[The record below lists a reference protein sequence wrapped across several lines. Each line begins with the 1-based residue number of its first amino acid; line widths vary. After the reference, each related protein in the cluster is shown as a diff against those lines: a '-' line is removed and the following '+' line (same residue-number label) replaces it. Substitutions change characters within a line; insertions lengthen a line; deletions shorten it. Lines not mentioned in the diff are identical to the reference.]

1 MLGAL
6 VGVKAMVGYVAIAF
20 ICSVFFGWGLQ
31 KLDAQKWMKNVRLKK
46 LSCGGGS
53 YTNSILLKENR
64 SIVKEFLKIETMMLF
79 IGGLGM
85 SEILVIAL
93 VVLLFGAA
101 KKYPSS

>member
-1 MLGAL
+1 
-6 VGVKAMVGYVAIAF
+6 
-20 ICSVFFGWGLQ
+20 
-31 KLDAQKWMKNVRLKK
+31 
-46 LSCGGGS
+46 
-53 YTNSILLKENR
+53 
-64 SIVKEFLKIETMMLF
+64 MMLF